1 MIPFWQKP
9 YIFDV
14 RIKPKTVATETGS
27 KDLQNVQIT
36 LRVLYRP
43 DADRLPY
50 IYNKLNFNYDDRV
63 LPSIGTEVLK
73 AVVAQYDAAELI
85 TQRELVSQEI
95 RAQLTQRADDFGIV
109 LDDVSIT
116 HLAFSREYTQAVE
129 AKQVMQ
135 QDAERSK
142 FIVLKN
148 EQERIASVIR
158 GEGEAEAAELLGEA
172 MRAVSWPSSL
182 FVNPLSHF
190 IFA

>member
-1 MIPFWQKP
+1 MP
-9 YIFDV
+9 
-14 RIKPKTVATETGS
+14 PKDS
-27 KDLQNVQIT
+27 KIEEQMQNVQIT